1 MIRYVKGGFAV
12 KNNICISLIFIFS
25 LLLSA
30 CSLEKDVT
38 NLYKEETPLEAE
50 IIIQASFSANTQE
63 TIKAVLTQGGKMVE
77 NADFVHFEIWKQDGS
92 LKYSMEQ
99 AVEEGNGTYT
109 LSKNFD
115 SNGLYYIKV
124 HASND
129 GSIIMP
135 QKQFI
140 VGKLSESELKFL
152 QKGMHKQ
159 EESHEHHH

>member
-1 MIRYVKGGFAV
+1 MK
-12 KNNICISLIFIFS
+12 KNICIFLIFIFI

-30 CSLEKDVT
+30 CSLEKDAA
-38 NLYKEETPLEAE
+38 NQYKEETPLESE
-50 IIIQASFSANTQE
+50 IIIPESFTANKQE
-63 TIKAVLTQGGKMVE
+63 TIKVVLTQGGKRVRS
-77 NADFVHFEIWKQDGS
+77 ADFVHFEIWKQVGS
-92 LKYSMEQ
+92 LKYNMEQ
-99 AVEEGNGTYT
+99 AEAEGNGTYS

-115 SNGLYYIKV
+115 SDGLYYIKV

-140 VGKLSESELKFL
+140 VGKLSKSDLKIL